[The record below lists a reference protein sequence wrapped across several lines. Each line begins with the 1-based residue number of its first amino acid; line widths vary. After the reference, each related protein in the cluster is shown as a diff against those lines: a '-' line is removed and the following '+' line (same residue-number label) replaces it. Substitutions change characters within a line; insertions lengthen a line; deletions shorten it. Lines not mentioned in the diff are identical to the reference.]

1 MRKQFMGE
9 AGTSQTFFTNG
20 TQITR
25 IKGDGIL
32 LWRDVLPLLTQSI
45 MIFAIR
51 KISQPDN

>member
-1 MRKQFMGE
+1 MGE